1 MSRRAG
7 IIGIQDNASHQCL
20 KSGIIPFMPLYSLP
34 SSPVF
39 PNPEEAEP
47 NGLLAVGGDLSV
59 ERLVQAY
66 AQGIFPWFGLGDP
79 LLWWSPPERAV
90 FLPKQECLPT
100 RTVRALRRVSFEI
113 RMDTAFEE
121 VINHCSDVPRN
132 GQSGTWITAGMIRA
146 YTALHYAGLA
156 HSVETYLDDRLVG
169 GLYGVS
175 LGAAFFGE
183 SMFSLADYASRAAFA
198 ALCKKVWDWGF
209 HFIDGQFPNENLD
222 SLGAKTIPRH
232 DFLERLKQAL
242 NNPTRQGRWSHS
254 GST

>member
-1 MSRRAG
+1 
-7 IIGIQDNASHQCL
+7 
-20 KSGIIPFMPLYSLP
+20 MPLYSLP

-39 PNPEEAEP
+39 PDPEEAEA

-66 AQGIFPWFGLGDP
+66 AHGIFPWFGFGDP

-90 FLPKQECLPT
+90 FLPEQERFSK
-100 RTVRALRRVSFEI
+100 RTVRAIRRISFEI

-132 GQSGTWITAGMIRA
+132 KQSGTWITPDMVIA
-146 YTALHYAGLA
+146 YTALHHTGLA
-156 HSVETYLDDRLVG
+156 HSVEVYLNNRLVG

-198 ALCKKVWDWGF
+198 ALCEKVWNWGF

-222 SLGAKTIPRH
+222 SLGAKTIPRR
-232 DFLERLKQAL
+232 DFLNRLKLAL
-242 NNPTRQGRWSHS
+242 NNPTRQGRWSYS
-254 GST
+254 N